1 MEARGMDTRIQ
12 EWGHARSQELQT
24 YHGVT
29 GLWQYLRTTSEQTD
43 IWIYRPNIESCPDRL
58 QKEQWIWEYNP
69 KACRELVEACR
80 KKRPRLKES
89 CGSFV
94 VRYEQDLWLSLVSS
108 PDRKSRRLSVFKEG
122 PKFGAIL
129 FLTAE
134 QRGKIV
140 KGLMSE
146 EAVPTDLHLDPY
158 CGMFFRMI

>member
-1 MEARGMDTRIQ
+1 MATRGMDTRIQ

-24 YHGVT
+24 YQGIT

-43 IWIYRPNIESCPDRL
+43 IWIYRPNTESCPDRL

-69 KACRELVEACR
+69 KACRELLEACR
-80 KKRPRLKES
+80 KKNLTERKLWEFCRPIWARPLTLL
-89 CGSFV
+89 G
-94 VRYEQDLWLSLVSS
+94 LLSWQ
-108 PDRKSRRLSVFKEG
+108 KNRRLSVFKEG

-129 FLTAE
+129 FLSAE
-134 QRGKIV
+134 KQDKIV

-146 EAVPTDLHLDPY
+146 EAVPRDLHLDPY